1 MSNSTI
7 IVWTKSDLI
16 KLTALVNQ
24 TLLAYRYLL
33 ILIIIF
39 TVLGNTLVLVAT
51 WREKRLHQPNK
62 YFVACLAVAD
72 LLVGILLAPIKLYKN
87 YQSSEWLP
95 SIHFCRFMAWI
106 DTVALAASIYT
117 LTFISIDRY
126 VKISKPLQY
135 KSRMATSTSV
145 KIIFSIWLI
154 SFGFGTY
161 AATPHSGSNGI
172 LGTGDSSCNKAN
184 KNFYIFLAIVAFF
197 LPIVVMMVMYV
208 LIYLVTHK
216 RQKMLRNGQL
226 GQMLNDQNHRATY
239 LQDLKVIR
247 LFLVVIGVFIF
258 CWLPYFVRLF
268 HEFDH
273 PKFYDPDIYG
283 PFNISHWYWVSVSTV
298 VASVLPLFNSLC
310 NPIIYACLDQTY
322 KKAFNDL
329 FKRILC
335 RARREPPNLN
345 EIELRSQVG
354 T

>member
-1 MSNSTI
+1 MDKERLNKSGRITESNSSSTQI
-7 IVWTKSDLI
+7 
-16 KLTALVNQ
+16 
-24 TLLAYRYLL
+24 LL
-33 ILIIIF
+33 LIIIF

-72 LLVGILLAPIKLYKN
+72 LLVGILLAPTKLYKD
-87 YQSSEWLP
+87 YQSYEWLP

-135 KSRMATSTSV
+135 KSRMTTSTSV
-145 KIIFSIWLI
+145 KIIFSVWLI
-154 SFGFGTY
+154 SFGLGTCILRR
-161 AATPHSGSNGI
+161 SNGILGRSNGI
-172 LGTGDSSCNKAN
+172 LGTGDSSCNKEN
-184 KNFYIFLAIVAFF
+184 KNFYIFLAIIAFF

-208 LIYLVTHK
+208 LIYIVTHK

-226 GQMLNDQNHRATY
+226 GQMLNDQNQRATF

-247 LFLVVIGVFIF
+247 LFLLVIGVFIF
-258 CWLPYFVRLF
+258 CWLPYFVYLF
-268 HEFDH
+268 YIFDH
-273 PKFYDPDIYG
+273 PNFFDPDIYSAL
-283 PFNISHWYWVSVSTV
+283 NISHWSWVLISTA

-310 NPIIYACLDQTY
+310 NPIIYACLHDQTY

-345 EIELRSQVG
+345 EIEFRSQIR